1 MFDFG
6 QKNKDSDSF
15 FGGNEESANP
25 FASKQDTPFKSILG
39 KQKSGAEKGLD
50 AAKNLVP
57 GFQDEPCCA
66 SMCPK
71 LTYKQVIL
79 EIN

>member
-6 QKNKDSDSF
+6 KKEEKGFFSDEETMSPFGQKK
-15 FGGNEESANP
+15 
-25 FASKQDTPFKSILG
+25 DTPFKSILG
-39 KQKSGAEKGLD
+39 RNKNPAEKALD
-50 AAKNLVP
+50 AAKNVVP

-71 LTYKQVIL
+71 LTYKQVI
-79 EIN
+79 ICKF